1 MSRKNENVSK
11 IELISPYN
19 LKPYEK
25 NPRVH
30 TDKNI
35 DVICELI
42 EMHGFTQPIEI
53 DQHNRIIAG
62 HGRTLAAI
70 KLNKMN
76 VPVIRTE
83 VEDDQDYIRRVV
95 SDNKVSELSKWSNKQ
110 LKECME
116 LLGDI
121 QSLEVPGF
129 TDQEIDKIFGHK
141 HNDVSESSEES
152 EGDFGGGVKVT
163 SESDDR
169 ALVKRKTF
177 MFTQKEYSY
186 VTDKLK
192 AIKKEHGLDTE
203 AEAFIKAL
211 EPYKG
216 LPKVQKRSGHVTDV
230 TNQHEE

>member
-1 MSRKNENVSK
+1 MTKQNQNVQK
-11 IELISPYN
+11 IELINPHE
-19 LKPYEK
+19 LKAYEK

-42 EMHGFTQPIEI
+42 RLHGFTQPIEI

-62 HGRTLAAI
+62 HGRTLAAL
-70 KLNKMN
+70 KLNKMS
-76 VPVIRTE
+76 VPCIRTE
-83 VEDDQDYIRRVV
+83 VEDDADYVRRVV

-110 LKECME
+110 LKDCME
-116 LLGDI
+116 MLGDI
-121 QSLEVPGF
+121 QDLEVPGF
-129 TDQEIDKIFGHK
+129 TNDEIDKIFGHK
-141 HNDVSESSEES
+141 HVDVSSTNEA
-152 EGDFGGGVKVT
+152 DFGDGVTVK

-169 ALVKRKTF
+169 ALVKRKVF
-177 MFTQKEYSY
+177 MFTQKEYAY

-192 AIKKEHGLDTE
+192 AVKKEHGLDTE

-216 LPKVQKRSGHVTDV
+216 LPKVQRKAGPV
-230 TNQHEE
+230 TNIEE